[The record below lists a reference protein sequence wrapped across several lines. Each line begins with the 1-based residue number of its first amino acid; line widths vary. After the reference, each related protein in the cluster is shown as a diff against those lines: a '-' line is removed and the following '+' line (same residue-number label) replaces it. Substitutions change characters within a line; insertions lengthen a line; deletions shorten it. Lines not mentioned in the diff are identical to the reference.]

1 MTDMKP
7 TRPTAPFNLMAS
19 IEAHRHEL
27 VPPVANR
34 QVYPAGDFII
44 MVVGGPNARVDYHV
58 DPGAEF
64 FYQFE
69 GTLTLRTMQE
79 GQPVDYSI
87 GPGEVFLLPPFV
99 PHSPQRPAGSLGLVV
114 ERRRERTERDG
125 FQWYCPECHHLL
137 HEEHLFVEDIETSLP
152 PVFERFYGDL
162 RRRTCKQ
169 CGYVMERAVASAP

>member
-1 MTDMKP
+1 MTHMTP
-7 TRPTAPFNLMAS
+7 IRPTAPFNLMAW

-34 QVYPAGDFII
+34 QVFPAGDFII
-44 MVVGGPNARVDYHV
+44 MVVGGPNARDDYHV

-79 GQPVDYSI
+79 GRPVDYAI
-87 GPGEVFLLPPFV
+87 GPGEVFLLPAFV
-99 PHSPQRPAGSLGLVV
+99 PHSPQRPAGSVGLVV
-114 ERRRERTERDG
+114 ERRREHSERDG
-125 FQWYCPECHHLL
+125 FQWYCPACHHLM

-152 PVFERFYGDL
+152 PVFDRFYANDRSRACRACGHVPTWQD
-162 RRRTCKQ
+162 RRAR
-169 CGYVMERAVASAP
+169 